1 MSAGRLGRMDSTL
14 KLALALLAAA
24 TLVAGSVS
32 QMSGLLEQA
41 DASRRTHAAT
51 QTKSGGGDV
60 LLKRAANGHFYLD
73 VDVNGTS
80 VKMLA
85 DTGASLVVLGEQDA
99 ESVGLDPDGLDYT
112 HAVQTANGRAE
123 AAMVVLDE
131 LRVGGIVRHDVR
143 ALVTRGFP
151 GSLLGMSFFN
161 TLSQVSME
169 ADELVLKD

>member
-1 MSAGRLGRMDSTL
+1 MDSTL
-14 KLALALLAAA
+14 KLALALIAAA
-24 TLVAGSVS
+24 ALVAGSAS
-32 QMSGLLEQA
+32 QMSGLLEVA
-41 DASRRTHAAT
+41 GESRRTHST
-51 QTKSGGGDV
+51 SKTNSGGGDV
-60 LLKRAANGHFYLD
+60 SLKRAANGHFFVD

-85 DTGASLVVLGEQDA
+85 DTGASLVVLGERDA
-99 ESVGLDPDGLDYT
+99 ESVGLDPDGLDYS
-112 HAVQTANGRAE
+112 HSVQTANGQAE

-143 ALVTRGFP
+143 AIVTRGFP

-161 TLSQVSME
+161 TLSQVSIE

>member
-1 MSAGRLGRMDSTL
+1 MDSTL
-14 KLALALLAAA
+14 KLALALIAAA
-24 TLVAGSVS
+24 ALVAGSAS
-32 QMSGLLEQA
+32 QVSGLLELA
-41 DASRRTHAAT
+41 EESRTAR

-60 LLKRAANGHFYLD
+60 SLKRAANGHFYLD

-99 ESVGLDPDGLDYT
+99 ESVGLDPDSLDYT

-123 AAMVVLDE
+123 AAFVVLDE
-131 LRVGGIVRHDVR
+131 LRVGGIVRHNVR
-143 ALVTRGFP
+143 ALVTRGLP

>member
-1 MSAGRLGRMDSTL
+1 MDSTL
-14 KLALALLAAA
+14 KLALALIAAA
-24 TLVAGSVS
+24 ALVAGSAS
-32 QMSGLLEQA
+32 QMSGLLELA
-41 DASRRTHAAT
+41 EESRTAR
-51 QTKSGGGDV
+51 QTKSRGGDV
-60 LLKRAANGHFYLD
+60 SLRRAANGHFYLD

-99 ESVGLDPDGLDYT
+99 ESVGLDPDGLDYA

-123 AAMVVLDE
+123 AALVVLDE
-131 LRVGGIVRHDVR
+131 LRVGSIVRHDVR
-143 ALVTRGFP
+143 ALVTRGLP